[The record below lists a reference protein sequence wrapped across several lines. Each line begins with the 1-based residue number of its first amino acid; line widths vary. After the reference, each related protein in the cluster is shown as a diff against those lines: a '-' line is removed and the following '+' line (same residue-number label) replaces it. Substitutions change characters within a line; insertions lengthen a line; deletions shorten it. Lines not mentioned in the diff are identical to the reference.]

1 MPPASNSPAGGP
13 AAGAMEGITMTR
25 RLRTVLPLALAGALL
40 VPAAVGAA
48 DADRATGRQMWEQRF
63 QERLGL
69 TDDQVQALRQLR
81 ERQGDTV
88 RQHFRAL
95 HQAQAD
101 LRRLAILGT
110 DEAALRAKAAEVQKL
125 SAEGVELRL
134 LQLRDLSNVLTPEQ
148 REKLA
153 EMRHRGGP
161 PRHFRRPAAT
171 S

>member
-1 MPPASNSPAGGP
+1 MS
-13 AAGAMEGITMTR
+13 R
-25 RLRTVLPLALAGALL
+25 RLRTFVTLALAGALL

-48 DADRATGRQMWEQRF
+48 DAGRATGRQMWEQRF

-69 TDDQVQALRQLR
+69 TDDQAQALRQAR
-81 ERQGDTV
+81 ERQGDTM

-101 LRRLAILGT
+101 LRRLAILGN

-125 SAEGVELRL
+125 TAEGVELRL
-134 LQLRDLSNVLTPEQ
+134 MQLRDLSQVLTAEQ

-153 EMRHRGGP
+153 DMKHRGGP
-161 PRHFRRPAAT
+161 RHL
-171 S
+171 